1 MRFQGPNLETIEAQT
16 GPSWGWLI
24 FALANFLLICS
35 ALLFHWFTLLES
47 MAFVS
52 GMALG
57 LACFR
62 AEEAWLTS
70 GNILKVR
77 NLVWIVKSYDLSE
90 LKWIDVH
97 AKNSIVLWI
106 GEQVVSLSTDT
117 SKRIKFRY
125 KLDKIAREKFSYYG
139 YRPAEKFKL
148 VGGQSSGCL
157 DCHEI
162 FMPADFLDWKEF
174 SKTLLN
180 RTQKYWAVCPNCR
193 AEKVYTNS
201 VIIKP
206 ITKRGLREM
215 SAVFKYYDMLPPR

>member
-1 MRFQGPNLETIEAQT
+1 MAGRRFGKILNPLSVFTQEIFESCIYEVRMGIQGSHSETIEAQT

-52 GMALG
+52 GMVLG

-117 SKRIKFRY
+117 SKRIN
-125 KLDKIAREKFSYYG
+125 LDIS
-139 YRPAEKFKL
+139 
-148 VGGQSSGCL
+148 
-157 DCHEI
+157 
-162 FMPADFLDWKEF
+162 
-174 SKTLLN
+174 
-180 RTQKYWAVCPNCR
+180 
-193 AEKVYTNS
+193 
-201 VIIKP
+201 
-206 ITKRGLREM
+206 
-215 SAVFKYYDMLPPR
+215 

>member
-1 MRFQGPNLETIEAQT
+1 MNDDVWLNVALIKFSNNSVCFLKKFLKNYIYEVRMRFQGPNLETIEAQT

-52 GMALG
+52 GMVLG

-97 AKNSIVLWI
+97 AKIPLCYGSAN
-106 GEQVVSLSTDT
+106 
-117 SKRIKFRY
+117 
-125 KLDKIAREKFSYYG
+125 KLCLC
-139 YRPAEKFKL
+139 RPIL
-148 VGGQSSGCL
+148 RSG
-157 DCHEI
+157 
-162 FMPADFLDWKEF
+162 
-174 SKTLLN
+174 
-180 RTQKYWAVCPNCR
+180 
-193 AEKVYTNS
+193 
-201 VIIKP
+201 
-206 ITKRGLREM
+206 
-215 SAVFKYYDMLPPR
+215 